1 MEPLAALSVAA
12 NVIQLVDFGTR
23 LIRNIHQ
30 LHQDGQVSEDI
41 DLHTVTKDLRDLN
54 GRLQTSAEQRSDQHS
69 FAGDETA
76 LVHLVRGCNKVADEM
91 IGRLSKLSGAKHKS
105 WDSFRLALKSLWT
118 RKEIEAIA
126 ARLESYRDQLV
137 LRILVDLR
145 DEVKSLSFDINARLE
160 SLQMENKA
168 IITNILKDHAT
179 ITNEL
184 RQSVAVINQ
193 FQPDRGYLS
202 VSSCTV
208 PASSWP
214 DVPYHDTTRISK
226 SHFENAISRAR
237 LPGPLTLQTR
247 LMRWLQFRMMHVRL
261 DEVHKAH
268 EKTFRWIFHERRAQ
282 EQERRWSD
290 LVEWLESG
298 SSCYWV
304 NGKAGSG
311 KSTLMKYIVDHP
323 RTHSAL
329 SKWAGPDTLVT
340 APFFFWNSGTTLQ
353 KSHVG
358 LLRSILFEAL

>member
-12 NVIQLVDFGTR
+12 NVIQLVDYGTR

-41 DLHTVTKDLRDLN
+41 DLQMVTKDLRDIN
-54 GRLQTSAEQRSDQHS
+54 GRLQTSAEQRRDQHS
-69 FAGDETA
+69 FKRDKSA
-76 LVHLVRGCNKVADEM
+76 LVHLVQGCNKVTEEM

-145 DEVKSLSFDINARLE
+145 DDVKSLSLDFDTRLE
-160 SLQMENKA
+160 SLQKENKA
-168 IITNILKDHAT
+168 IITNILNDHAT

-184 RQSVAVINQ
+184 RHSVAAINQ
-193 FQPDRGYLS
+193 FQTDRSYLS
-202 VSSCTV
+202 ASNCTAS
-208 PASSWP
+208 ASSWSEMR
-214 DVPYHDTTRISK
+214 YHDTTRISK
-226 SHFENAISRAR
+226 SHFENAISQAG

-247 LMRWLQFRMMHVRL
+247 LMRWLQFRMMHVRH

-268 EKTFRWIFHERRAQ
+268 KKTFRWIF
-282 EQERRWSD
+282 QERRDQKQERQWSD
-290 LVEWLESG
+290 LVEWLESF
-298 SSCYWV
+298 SSCYWI

-323 RTHSAL
+323 RTHS
-329 SKWAGPDTLVT
+329 G
-340 APFFFWNSGTTLQ
+340 
-353 KSHVG
+353 
-358 LLRSILFEAL
+358 